1 MGKVTEEVI
10 AKPVA
15 ANNVKKAVRRK
26 GKVSGRK
33 RSRSSRPKRNL
44 SRRKKRGKRDK
55 KMETAMR
62 SLRNRVLLEP
72 PPRRIVTK
80 DISN

>member
-1 MGKVTEEVI
+1 MGKVTEGVV

-15 ANNVKKAVRRK
+15 ANNAKKGGPAKRK
-26 GKVSGRK
+26 GQQKEK
-33 RSRSSRPKRNL
+33 KLEQTKNELIPT
-44 SRRKKRGKRDK
+44 KKRGKKGK
-55 KMETAMR
+55 KMDAAMR
-62 SLRNRVLLEP
+62 SLRNRALLAP